1 MREAIETTQ
10 KRASPITDLLNNI
23 SNANNVNNFR
33 EDIDLNNYK
42 ILGNGNG
49 NSVEEQEVV
58 NLVIRLFSYRK
69 QLKELGNTYHKET
82 LLIRKTSLEIQIY
95 LDLNKHQNPLC
106 KGHKVFYAEKDGSG
120 NSWIVSWFQAGIWI
134 KELSNIVGS
143 YRPRCTGEIDD
154 NHYFRYVS

>member
-10 KRASPITDLLNNI
+10 KRASPMTELV
-23 SNANNVNNFR
+23 SNVNNFR

-120 NSWIVSWFQAGIWI
+120 NSWIVSWFQAGVWI
-134 KELSNIVGS
+134 KELNNIVGS